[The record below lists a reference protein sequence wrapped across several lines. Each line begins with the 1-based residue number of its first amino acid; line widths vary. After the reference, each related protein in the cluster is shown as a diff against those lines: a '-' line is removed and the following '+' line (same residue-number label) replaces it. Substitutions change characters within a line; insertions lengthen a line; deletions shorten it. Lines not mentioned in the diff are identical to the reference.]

1 MGGVTSYWHP
11 QSGERHGDRHCS
23 FSRQSVSFSFVIM
36 ALLFSFH
43 HKTRHPPWIRQ
54 RAMRWDEHEH
64 LLTRVKHSLRPR
76 ILDYDTQHWRW
87 IVECGQSIGHVVLDL
102 IRMVDR
108 WDKWVLPPMTIFLRL
123 RYWQLLSSMVDRQNR
138 QNKNRRY
145 IEKIV
150 DWSKTKW
157 KMLQKN
163 EFAMGQSLIM
173 VWGAGFTVGSWFIV
187 ASS

>member
-1 MGGVTSYWHP
+1 
-11 QSGERHGDRHCS
+11 
-23 FSRQSVSFSFVIM
+23 
-36 ALLFSFH
+36 
-43 HKTRHPPWIRQ
+43 
-54 RAMRWDEHEH
+54 
-64 LLTRVKHSLRPR
+64 
-76 ILDYDTQHWRW
+76 
-87 IVECGQSIGHVVLDL
+87 
-102 IRMVDR
+102 
-108 WDKWVLPPMTIFLRL
+108 
-123 RYWQLLSSMVDRQNR
+123 MVDRQNR